1 MVGMPLR
8 RRSKRSPEA
17 VTTAPHLP
25 VPLGRPELPRT
36 LVGRQLRIAE
46 DCIAYGPA
54 VAAINYFT
62 SSPTLIDPEFVWRF
76 FTKMQPAVI
85 QFFIDHY
92 PVSPI
97 RRRIIKRMIKQVHS
111 RGIEYHYDLSNGF
124 YSLFLD
130 RRFMFYSCA
139 DFRLPDDTLEQAQL
153 NKANHLLSLIAPQP
167 GEKILE
173 LGCGWGSMLHH
184 IHATTGDKEGLF
196 GYTLSREQ
204 KSYVEETFGFK
215 VLLDD
220 FTTADLGETCYD
232 KIYSIG
238 AMEHVRPDEILSL
251 LRKVHRAVKPGGRLV
266 QHFFSLNGND
276 AMPTSMVG
284 SQLFFPG
291 SLLSLHSRHLATAA
305 EAGFRLSHSS
315 EHDYRPTLRAW
326 FDRLAAAKNEAANLV
341 GVQVTNKYLACFAAS
356 WAFFNLNKATL
367 HRLVLYKD

>member
-1 MVGMPLR
+1 MPCPEPGGRCRAGVDGGNAIAAALEAQSR
-8 RRSKRSPEA
+8 GRDHGTAFASP
-17 VTTAPHLP
+17 TRTAR
-25 VPLGRPELPRT
+25 VATDACRT
-36 LVGRQLRIAE
+36 
-46 DCIAYGPA
+46 A
-54 VAAINYFT
+54 VAY
-62 SSPTLIDPEFVWRF
+62 
-76 FTKMQPAVI
+76 
-85 QFFIDHY
+85 
-92 PVSPI
+92 
-97 RRRIIKRMIKQVHS
+97 
-111 RGIEYHYDLSNGF
+111 RG
-124 YSLFLD
+124 
-130 RRFMFYSCA
+130 
-139 DFRLPDDTLEQAQL
+139 RLYRLRP
-153 NKANHLLSLIAPQP
+153 
-167 GEKILE
+167 
-173 LGCGWGSMLHH
+173 GCGWGSMLHH

-291 SLLSLHSRHLATAA
+291 SLLSLHSRHLAAA

-341 GVQVTNKYLACFAAS
+341 
-356 WAFFNLNKATL
+356 
-367 HRLVLYKD
+367 D